1 MRTSHTDRG
10 RGLLLALAL
19 LAAAPGPPAFGGDLE
34 AEEYKVKAAFLFNF
48 VKFVDW
54 PEAAFADAYAPVV
67 LAVLGDD
74 PFGDS
79 LDKLQGRTVKG
90 RPVAIR
96 RAASLK
102 ALGRFHVLFVSSAE
116 RFDLVSVL
124 SAAEAMGALTVGD
137 ARGFRKMGG
146 AIELVRSDDRI
157 AFEVNLD
164 AARRA
169 RLKISSKLLGLAKVV
184 SGENG

>member
-1 MRTSHTDRG
+1 
-10 RGLLLALAL
+10 
-19 LAAAPGPPAFGGDLE
+19 
-34 AEEYKVKAAFLFNF
+34 
-48 VKFVDW
+48 
-54 PEAAFADAYAPVV
+54 
-67 LAVLGDD
+67 
-74 PFGDS
+74 
-79 LDKLQGRTVKG
+79 
-90 RPVAIR
+90 
-96 RAASLK
+96 
-102 ALGRFHVLFVSSAE
+102 
-116 RFDLVSVL
+116 
-124 SAAEAMGALTVGD
+124 MGALTVGD